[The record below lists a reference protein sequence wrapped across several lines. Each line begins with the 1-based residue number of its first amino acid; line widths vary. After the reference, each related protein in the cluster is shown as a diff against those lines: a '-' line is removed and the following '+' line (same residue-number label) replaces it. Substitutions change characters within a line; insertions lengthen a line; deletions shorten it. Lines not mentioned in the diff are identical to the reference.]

1 MDPELTAYLDRH
13 FDAVNQQIEG
23 LRQETTQ
30 QIEGLRQET
39 TQQIEGLRQETN
51 QRFDKV
57 EDRFDKL
64 EDALHLMGVRIE
76 GIESTIELLPEGQ
89 RSIREM
95 MEKDKAELI
104 RRVDE
109 VRRDLK
115 LYANHVNGRFDRVD
129 ARLDLF
135 NELEARVTRLEQR
148 LAS

>member
-1 MDPELTAYLDRH
+1 MDPELTAYLNRH

-39 TQQIEGLRQETN
+39 TQQIEGLRQETT

-57 EDRFDKL
+57 EVRFDKLEGRFDKLEGRFDKLEDRFDKLEDRFDKL

-89 RSIREM
+89 RSIRKM

-109 VRRDLK
+109 VR
-115 LYANHVNGRFDRVD
+115 
-129 ARLDLF
+129 
-135 NELEARVTRLEQR
+135 LEQR